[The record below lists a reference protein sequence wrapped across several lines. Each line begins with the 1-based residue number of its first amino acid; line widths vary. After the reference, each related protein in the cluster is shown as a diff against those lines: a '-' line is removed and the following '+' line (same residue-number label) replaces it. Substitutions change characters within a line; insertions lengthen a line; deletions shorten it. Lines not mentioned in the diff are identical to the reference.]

1 MVRVCQAP
9 PPTHTSC
16 PAPPLPNCTLQ
27 ITSMAT
33 YSNFKG
39 FSFILAVGQHPYAEG
54 EQAAGGSHPRLQT

>member
-1 MVRVCQAP
+1 
-9 PPTHTSC
+9 
-16 PAPPLPNCTLQ
+16 
-27 ITSMAT
+27 MAT